1 VPDTLIDVP
10 ALMAMSQS
18 ELDAT
23 FRASPAGDIPDGQ
36 AEGTVLVAPGTELT
50 GIAAKLIHLLA
61 WKGKVFDA
69 ERGDLRNEVLLT
81 GIHAVQAKVYKDAS
95 WYDGQECIVLDYS
108 RTSVVAHW
116 IRDEMRLVAPN
127 LYLGIVFWDHTK
139 LIDFVLRFPP
149 AAGG

>member
-10 ALMAMSQS
+10 ALMAMSQA

-23 FRASPAGDIPDGQ
+23 FRASPAGDIPDGE

-69 ERGDLRNEVLLT
+69 DRGDLRNEVLLT

-108 RTSVVAHW
+108 QTSVVAHW

-127 LYLGIVFWDHTK
+127 LYLGIVFWDHKK
-139 LIDFVLRFPP
+139 LIDFVLRFPA

>member
-10 ALMAMSQS
+10 ALMAMSQA

-23 FRASPAGDIPDGQ
+23 FRASPAGDIPDGE

-50 GIAAKLIHLLA
+50 GIAARLIHLLA

-69 ERGDLRNEVLLT
+69 DRGDLRNEVLLT
-81 GIHAVQAKVYKDAS
+81 GIHAVQARVYKDAS
-95 WYDGQECIVLDYS
+95 WFDGQECIVLDYS
-108 RTSVVAHW
+108 QTSAVAHW

-139 LIDFVLRFPP
+139 LIDFVLRFPA

>member
-10 ALMAMSQS
+10 ALMAMSQA

-23 FRASPAGDIPDGQ
+23 FRASPAGDIPDGE

-50 GIAAKLIHLLA
+50 GIAARLIHLLA

-69 ERGDLRNEVLLT
+69 DRGDLRNEVLLT
-81 GIHAVQAKVYKDAS
+81 GIHAVQARVYKDAS
-95 WYDGQECIVLDYS
+95 WFDGQECIVLDYS
-108 RTSVVAHW
+108 HTSAVAHW

-139 LIDFVLRFPP
+139 LIDFVLRFPA

>member
-1 VPDTLIDVP
+1 MPDTLIDVP

-18 ELDAT
+18 GLDAT

-108 RTSVVAHW
+108 HTSVVAHW

>member
-1 VPDTLIDVP
+1 MPDTLIDVP
-10 ALMAMSQS
+10 ALMAMSQA

-23 FRASPAGDIPDGQ
+23 FRASPAGDIPDGE

-50 GIAAKLIHLLA
+50 GIAARLIHLLA

-69 ERGDLRNEVLLT
+69 DRGDLRNEVLLT
-81 GIHAVQAKVYKDAS
+81 GIHAVQARVYKDAS
-95 WYDGQECIVLDYS
+95 WFDGQECIVLDYS
-108 RTSVVAHW
+108 HTSAVAHW

-139 LIDFVLRFPP
+139 LIDFVLRFPA